1 MGAGL
6 IGAEDVFRAAEGG
19 AVVIA
24 RAALGAEQIVKPVLF
39 VQVRSFQAA
48 AQGRAHGDPPGI
60 AHNGF
65 RRRVILHKADPA
77 GLAPVVPGLPFQGKE
92 PLAPVVVMKEGGVEA
107 RRVEIHRLRPGTVDL
122 RGGDQIVVDVKKAGV
137 HGAHDPIDQI
147 KQPVLLAPA
156 QAGRPHAL
164 GGGKAPQR
172 KPLGVPQQMGLQ
184 LPVLQVPGMVY
195 RDPGEPLKGGAGQIV
210 VVSPAAEAGVGV
222 KARQDG
228 ISDHND
234 IPRFMDNMIVHVIP
248 FPEICP
254 P

>member
-1 MGAGL
+1 MQQGS
-6 IGAEDVFRAAEGG
+6 
-19 AVVIA
+19 
-24 RAALGAEQIVKPVLF
+24 VK
-39 VQVRSFQAA
+39 
-48 AQGRAHGDPPGI
+48 
-60 AHNGF
+60 
-65 RRRVILHKADPA
+65 
-77 GLAPVVPGLPFQGKE
+77 
-92 PLAPVVVMKEGGVEA
+92 A
-107 RRVEIHRLRPGTVDL
+107 RRVEIHRLRPGAVDL

-137 HGAHDPIDQI
+137 HGAHDAIDQI

-172 KPLGVPQQMGLQ
+172 KPLRVPQQMGLQ
-184 LPVLQVPGMVY
+184 LPVLQIPGMIH

-234 IPRFMDNMIVHVIP
+234 IPRFMDNMILHVIP

-254 P
+254 PSIFGLYEKSREQSPMALLPRRISSSSTCEPLVTRGAASLYQATTGRPYDLPDSQPQQWHPTVQRQ